1 MYYPLLLTS
10 TFTLGEDSLE
20 PSPSLVVNLMGV
32 IAGTVT
38 RLCFSVFKSYLKGCC
53 KLVNAWAQPYM
64 QQTNHSG
71 GSRERVHVCICVSL
85 EDITD

>member
-10 TFTLGEDSLE
+10 TFTLREDSLE
-20 PSPSLVVNLMGV
+20 PTPSLVVNQMGV

-38 RLCFSVFKSYLKGCC
+38 RLCFSVFKSYPEGCC

-71 GSRERVHVCICVSL
+71 GSRERVRVCICVSL
-85 EDITD
+85 EDRTD